1 MEKLLKDPA
10 ALSRHISQVL
20 CDISPSE
27 FFSGNTDDFPSA
39 VLLLLGPHSE
49 KATVSESCVI
59 LNKRSR
65 KVRQPGDL
73 CCPGGSMMP
82 LVDPALARLLTLPG
96 FPLTRWEGWRSW
108 RDRHPD
114 KARQMAIFLATG
126 LRECFEE
133 MRLNPLGV
141 RFLGPLPSQHLR
153 MFRRVIY
160 PMAVRVSRQKRFV
173 PNWEVEKIVHIPL
186 RYLLN
191 PSSYACYRLQFS
203 PYLEKKFNRHIED
216 YLCVPYQQGD
226 DRELLWG
233 ATLRIITVFLET
245 VFGFRPPELASLPVV
260 PGILEKEYLTGSV

>member
-160 PMAVRVSRQKRFV
+160 PTA
-173 PNWEVEKIVHIPL
+173 EKI
-186 RYLLN
+186 
-191 PSSYACYRLQFS
+191 C
-203 PYLEKKFNRHIED
+203 
-216 YLCVPYQQGD
+216 
-226 DRELLWG
+226 
-233 ATLRIITVFLET
+233 
-245 VFGFRPPELASLPVV
+245 PELGSGKNCAYPAEIFAESL
-260 PGILEKEYLTGSV
+260 ILRLLSFAVFSLFGKKVQPAY

>member
-1 MEKLLKDPA
+1 MTKLLKDPTV
-10 ALSRHISQVL
+10 LIRHISRVL
-20 CDISPSE
+20 CDIAPSE
-27 FFSGNTDDFPSA
+27 CFTGNPGSFPSA
-39 VLLLLGPHSE
+39 VLLLLGYHCE
-49 KATVSESCVI
+49 KENMPEPCLI

-82 LVDPALARLLTLPG
+82 VVDPALAKLLTLPG
-96 FPLTRWEGWRSW
+96 FPLARWHCWQDW
-108 RDRHPD
+108 RDRHPG
-114 KARQMAIFLATG
+114 KARQAALFLATG

-153 MFRRVIY
+153 MFQRVIY
-160 PMAVRVSRQKRFV
+160 PMAVWVSRQKRFV

-203 PYLEKKFNRHIED
+203 PYLKKKFNRHIED
-216 YLCVPYQQGD
+216 YLCVPYRHEDEQ
-226 DRELLWG
+226 ELLWG
-233 ATLRIITVFLET
+233 ATLRIVTVFLDT
-245 VFGFRPPELASLPVV
+245 VFGFRPPDVASLPVI
-260 PGILEKEYLTGSV
+260 PGILEKEYLTGSM